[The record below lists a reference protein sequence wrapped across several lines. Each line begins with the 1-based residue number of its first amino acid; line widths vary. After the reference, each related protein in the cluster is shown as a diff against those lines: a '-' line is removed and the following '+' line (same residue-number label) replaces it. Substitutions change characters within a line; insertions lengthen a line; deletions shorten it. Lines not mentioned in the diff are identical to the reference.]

1 MTLKKKTFD
10 SETAGI
16 ISVFIATTAAGINIY
31 LAKIIS
37 FINRFLL
44 TALMFSLS
52 GLILLTVNI
61 LLGKITDA
69 LVQGRRHF
77 LKFLWIGVIGTSIPM
92 SMVFYG
98 LALSPISNTFL
109 LQTEVIYSMI
119 LSRLLLK
126 ERISRQQILLSLL
139 AFLGIFLITTEGRLK
154 GISAGDILFLLAPFF
169 FQCAHIVAKNLM
181 RNISPIIVVMYRLLI
196 GGVFLLAVL
205 MLFGLNPIEVIGK
218 LSLHENMTIFC
229 LGINYALGNSFWY
242 YGVKNINLSKAT
254 AIIITYPLISMILAI
269 LTLEE
274 KLSPIKTLGI
284 CMIFLSVLRLSLLR
298 SARYPND
305 NQQNGS

>member
-61 LLGKITDA
+61 VLGKITDA

-154 GISAGDILFLLAPFF
+154 GISVGDILFLLAPFF

-181 RNISPIIVVMYRLLI
+181 RNISPIIVVMYRFLI